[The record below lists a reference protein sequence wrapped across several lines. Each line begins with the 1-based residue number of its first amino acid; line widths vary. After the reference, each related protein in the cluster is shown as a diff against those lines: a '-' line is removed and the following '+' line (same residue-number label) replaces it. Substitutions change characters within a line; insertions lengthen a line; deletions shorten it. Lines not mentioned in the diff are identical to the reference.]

1 MKKISLILSL
11 ISVLLLVGCTDNKP
25 LVRLSTPK
33 NLVFSEDTLTFDA
46 VDHATSYLILADDF
60 SVTTQTNSYTFT
72 GAGTY
77 RVRVIAKADGY
88 LDSLFSSQIEVVIQ
102 TDPGDPTPTR
112 LDAPTNLE
120 FSENTLT
127 FDAVEH
133 ATNYKIIGDNIDVVV
148 TTNHYTFTTDGVHRV
163 SIIAQ
168 ASGYKD
174 SLFSEEIEVI
184 VVFEDSKPFV
194 ISTNGLTTNFES
206 DIIITFESVGFT
218 FKGLNG
224 YEVTQSNYTYQ
235 NDVLTID
242 IEYIESVFDNNPERD
257 SLIFSYT
264 FEKETQTH
272 LGFITIKK

>member
-11 ISVLLLVGCTDNKP
+11 IGVLLLVGCTDNKP

-46 VDHATSYLILADDF
+46 VDHATSYLVLADDF

-72 GAGTY
+72 AAGAY

-102 TDPGDPTPTR
+102 TDPGDEIPIRLDAPTNLEDTLTFDAVDHATSYLVLADDFSVTTQTNSYTFTAAGAYRVRVIAKADGYLDSLFSSQIEVVIQTDPGDEIPIR

-148 TTNHYTFTTDGVHRV
+148 TTNHYTF
-163 SIIAQ
+163 
-168 ASGYKD
+168 
-174 SLFSEEIEVI
+174 
-184 VVFEDSKPFV
+184 
-194 ISTNGLTTNFES
+194 
-206 DIIITFESVGFT
+206 
-218 FKGLNG
+218 
-224 YEVTQSNYTYQ
+224 
-235 NDVLTID
+235 
-242 IEYIESVFDNNPERD
+242 
-257 SLIFSYT
+257 
-264 FEKETQTH
+264 
-272 LGFITIKK
+272 